1 MPCTIPP
8 HLWLLRIL
16 GPFCEEPHT
25 GNFMRL
31 IREYLLVSFPKE
43 TYLEYRQSASKRQ
56 DEGSSFSR
64 NLAPHSTASRGVCAA
79 WVWAREPLARLS
91 VCCFQ
96 EILDAA
102 SHNVY
107 NMHITGRVWLEWVVR
122 CDRSSDTLGQYVWSG
137 ACNG

>member
-1 MPCTIPP
+1 MPCTMPP

-64 NLAPHSTASRGVCAA
+64 NLAPHSTASRVSAPRGPGLGSCWRTSPSAA
-79 WVWAREPLARLS
+79 FRK
-91 VCCFQ
+91 
-96 EILDAA
+96 
-102 SHNVY
+102 Y
-107 NMHITGRVWLEWVVR
+107 
-122 CDRSSDTLGQYVWSG
+122 
-137 ACNG
+137 